1 MPPNPNLSCRV
12 RAAHYDA
19 AGNLN
24 RVLMLDGEKAAVDH
38 ARGMLAGAV
47 EWLADQD
54 PLFAVTLLAIEQ
66 ARISNRKDQEN
77 G

>member
-1 MPPNPNLSCRV
+1 MPPDPDLTCRA

-24 RVLMLDGEKAAVDH
+24 RVLLLDGEKAATDH
-38 ARGMLAGAV
+38 ARGMIAGAA
-47 EWLADQD
+47 EWLADRD
-54 PLFAVTLLAIEQ
+54 PLFVVTLLAVMQ
-66 ARISNRKDQEN
+66 ARVTKAKGQND